1 MAWRSQTRWMDAKE
15 KRNKTFIVMALRWR
29 NDKGQTLAR
38 EEIWGPELD
47 HTQEDQEDDEGAKL
61 EWAHQILKH
70 KTILK
75 PQKNKFYNW
84 GMHRTKTFGVV
95 GEHSDWTPH

>member
-47 HTQEDQEDDEGAKL
+47 HTQEDQEDNEGAQAWMSTPNL
-61 EWAHQILKH
+61 EA
-70 KTILK
+70 
-75 PQKNKFYNW
+75 
-84 GMHRTKTFGVV
+84 
-95 GEHSDWTPH
+95 